1 MTSITVTSAGT
12 GREPLVLVP
21 GLNCTAAL
29 YAPQWP
35 ALATGRQIFVA
46 DHAADETMSA
56 IVERLLAA
64 APARFALCGLSMGG
78 YVAFEVMR
86 RAPERVTR
94 LVLLD
99 TMAKPPTEDSNA
111 PRRQMI
117 ALAQKGAFDNVTTLL
132 WQKLVAP
139 DRLADEGLRL
149 AARRMAEEVGPDGFV
164 RQQRAIMSRP
174 DSRPVLPMIR
184 VPTLVVVGEEDVLT
198 PPAEAQEI
206 ASGIGAEARLV
217 TIPRCGH
224 LATLE
229 APEIVTRE
237 LVAFLG

>member
-1 MTSITVTSAGT
+1 
-12 GREPLVLVP
+12 
-21 GLNCTAAL
+21 
-29 YAPQWP
+29 
-35 ALATGRQIFVA
+35 
-46 DHAADETMSA
+46 
-56 IVERLLAA
+56 
-64 APARFALCGLSMGG
+64 
-78 YVAFEVMR
+78 
-86 RAPERVTR
+86 
-94 LVLLD
+94 
-99 TMAKPPTEDSNA
+99 
-111 PRRQMI
+111 
-117 ALAQKGAFDNVTTLL
+117 
-132 WQKLVAP
+132 
-139 DRLADEGLRL
+139 
-149 AARRMAEEVGPDGFV
+149 MAEEVGPDGFV